1 MGTFTKYEMYGDLK
15 KSILSSDKCTQ
26 TIWIR
31 QLLAPTTFMSMLS
44 CTKRLI
50 FGIKLWFFFKP
61 IMTNL
66 IKTICLTLQADF
78 GNPNTHPHNKNKT
91 KTVFYASPE
100 DFTFF

>member
-1 MGTFTKYEMYGDLK
+1 MYPNKLNK
-15 KSILSSDKCTQ
+15 
-26 TIWIR
+26 
-31 QLLAPTTFMSMLS
+31 TTFGSNNFYVHVVMHKETHFWNKIM
-44 CTKRLI
+44 I
-50 FGIKLWFFFKP
+50 FFTP

-66 IKTICLTLQADF
+66 MKTICLNLQADF